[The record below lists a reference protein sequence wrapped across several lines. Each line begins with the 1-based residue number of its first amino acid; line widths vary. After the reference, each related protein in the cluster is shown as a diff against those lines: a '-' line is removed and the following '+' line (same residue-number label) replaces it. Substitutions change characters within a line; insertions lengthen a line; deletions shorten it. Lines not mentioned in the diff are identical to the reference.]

1 MSELGPKSYI
11 TEDWSG
17 EHSKQKQTNKPKQRL
32 AKLGGKRKRVLFE
45 ELEVW

>member
-1 MSELGPKSYI
+1 MSELGPEDYV
-11 TEDWSG
+11 TEGWSG
-17 EHSKQKQTNKPKQRL
+17 ECSKQKRQNL